1 MGALVLSELQG
12 VLPDLLFLSFIV
24 VFGINDVYDYA
35 SDLRNP
41 RKTADGLEGTV
52 LHPTQHTVVIV
63 SSWVATFFITVVSVF
78 TARHHN
84 VLVILSLLLLS
95 WQYSAPPL
103 RFKER
108 PLLDSLSNGAIVDL
122 AYLAGYTAGDGLLDS
137 RVMWLK
143 GHILGLCTAGV
154 HALGA
159 VVDVEA
165 DASVGQRTI
174 ATVLGPRVAAAFA
187 SGC

>member
-1 MGALVLSELQG
+1 MRKLSLSSGYYQA
-12 VLPDLLFLSFIV
+12 VPANLPNIV
-24 VFGINDVYDYA
+24 VFGINDVYDYT

-52 LHPTQHTVVIV
+52 LHPTRHAVVIA
-63 SSWVATFFITVVSVF
+63 SSWGATILITVVSVS
-78 TARHHN
+78 TACRHN
-84 VLVILSLLLLS
+84 VLVILALLLLS

-108 PLLDSLSNGAIVDL
+108 PLLDSLSNGVIVDL
-122 AYLAGYTAGDGLLDS
+122 VYLAGYTSGAGLLDS
-137 RVMWLK
+137 RAMWLK

-159 VVDVEA
+159 VVDAGV
-165 DASVGQRTI
+165 DASAGQRTI
-174 ATVLGPRVAAAFA
+174 ATALGPRAATAFA
-187 SGC
+187 AGCL